1 MIRIEAGRPDYQRTT
16 ALFEPKSVL
25 FVGLWAASS
34 INIMAVPGLG

>member
-16 ALFEPKSVL
+16 ALPNSKLAL